1 MKVYRIYTE
10 DKNFKRVVQE
20 TSSRVTGATFL
31 HGVGLYNREQEKS
44 LVIEIM
50 STPDT
55 ETTLENTVRGLAYAI
70 KVLNWQWSV
79 LVTVQEVQS
88 WAI

>member
-10 DKNFKRVVQE
+10 DKNFKKIVKE
-20 TSSRVTGATFL
+20 TSARVSGVTFF
-31 HGVGLYNREQEKS
+31 HGVGLYNNEQEKS
-44 LVIEIM
+44 LVIEIV
-50 STPDT
+50 STPDN
-55 ETTLENTVRGLAYAI
+55 EKTLENTVKDLAHAI

-79 LVTVQEVQS
+79 LITVQEVQS